1 MSLLW
6 ILAASALAY
15 VTKLAGYLVPQ
26 RVLERP
32 EIVRVSA
39 CMTVGLLASLVTM
52 NAVGDGQ
59 AVVLD
64 ARLLALGAAVVA
76 LVLRAP
82 FLVVVVAGAAAAA
95 LGRLLGLA

>member
-82 FLVVVVAGAAAAA
+82 FLVVVLAGAGAAA
-95 LGRLLGLA
+95 LGRLFGLA

>member
-39 CMTVGLLASLVTM
+39 CMTVGMLASLVTM

-82 FLVVVVAGAAAAA
+82 FLVVVLAGAGAAA
-95 LGRLLGLA
+95 LGRLFGLA